1 MKYSRVNK
9 IYALSFLFTLHIA
22 LSTYVNST
30 FLTGIVKENYVGLL
44 YTISS
49 LLILFIFSKSVNI
62 LKYFG
67 NRRLT
72 LIFLFI
78 NMLSLIGLISSTDP
92 YIVATSF
99 IAFSVTNTL
108 VMFCIDIFIEHFG
121 DPEKTGE
128 TRGFYL
134 TIINIAY
141 MLSPLLAA
149 KLITEGGYKF
159 IYIVAFIFVSI
170 MAIGLVF
177 SVKTFK
183 DKKYTKEP
191 FFDAYRKLKGNTK
204 MLSII
209 VINFLLQFFYA
220 WMVVYTPIY
229 LLEHLNFNWE
239 QIGIIFTIMLVP
251 FVILGMPIGI
261 LVDKYKV
268 NKKILFY
275 IGFSIISI
283 STASI
288 ALISSNEIITWA
300 VVLFLTRIGASI
312 IETTTEIFFFEEI
325 TDKDAQLL
333 SIYRDMFPLAYIIG
347 PVIATTIFLFMP
359 FNKYLFLIL
368 GIIMLSGFYYI
379 IKLKNDKLPN

>member
-1 MKYSRVNK
+1 
-9 IYALSFLFTLHIA
+9 
-22 LSTYVNST
+22 
-30 FLTGIVKENYVGLL
+30 
-44 YTISS
+44 
-49 LLILFIFSKSVNI
+49 
-62 LKYFG
+62 
-67 NRRLT
+67 
-72 LIFLFI
+72 
-78 NMLSLIGLISSTDP
+78 
-92 YIVATSF
+92 
-99 IAFSVTNTL
+99 
-108 VMFCIDIFIEHFG
+108 
-121 DPEKTGE
+121 
-128 TRGFYL
+128 
-134 TIINIAY
+134 
-141 MLSPLLAA
+141 
-149 KLITEGGYKF
+149 
-159 IYIVAFIFVSI
+159 
-170 MAIGLVF
+170 
-177 SVKTFK
+177 
-183 DKKYTKEP
+183 
-191 FFDAYRKLKGNTK
+191 
-204 MLSII
+204 
-209 VINFLLQFFYA
+209 
-220 WMVVYTPIY
+220 
-229 LLEHLNFNWE
+229 
-239 QIGIIFTIMLVP
+239 MLVP

-288 ALISSNEIITWA
+288 ALISSNKIIIWA